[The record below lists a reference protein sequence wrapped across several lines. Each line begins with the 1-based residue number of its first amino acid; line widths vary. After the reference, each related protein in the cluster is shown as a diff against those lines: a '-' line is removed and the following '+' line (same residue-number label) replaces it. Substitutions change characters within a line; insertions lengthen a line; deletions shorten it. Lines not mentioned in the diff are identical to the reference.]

1 MRDRGRD
8 IPESIQKPTQEPS
21 LAVPYPMQQ
30 ANEHQVGGDH
40 YQTSVQHWDYVI
52 ANNIPYLEAQIIRY
66 LSRWRK
72 KDGIA
77 DLLKA
82 QHYLQKLFEVTGIA
96 WDPPMETA
104 MGTEAAEPG
113 PGYVNQDPDVPRMA
127 RRKVPTVHPR

>member
-1 MRDRGRD
+1 MMQAIWPG
-8 IPESIQKPTQEPS
+8 P
-21 LAVPYPMQQ
+21 LAAQ
-30 ANEHQVGGDH
+30 AV
-40 YQTSVQHWDYVI
+40 YVVTK
-52 ANNIPYLEAQIIRY
+52 L
-66 LSRWRK
+66 
-72 KDGIA
+72 GIA